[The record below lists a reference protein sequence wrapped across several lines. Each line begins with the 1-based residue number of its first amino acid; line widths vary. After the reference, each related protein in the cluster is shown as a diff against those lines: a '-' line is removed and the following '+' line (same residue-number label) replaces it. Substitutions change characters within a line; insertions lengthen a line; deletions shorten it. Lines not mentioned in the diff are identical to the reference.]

1 MPPPADPAQ
10 APIKLDKK
18 ISVII
23 NVGHALYSETVKP
36 DVVTK
41 DNTWKIKSILFIDDN
56 LPPIEKRNTKI
67 RRLMIITKNVFVS
80 ELEK

>member
-1 MPPPADPAQ
+1 M
-10 APIKLDKK
+10 KLDKN

-23 NVGHALYSETVKP
+23 NIGHELYSVTVKP

-41 DNTWKIKSILFIDDN
+41 DNTWKIKSILLIDDN
-56 LPPIEKRNTKI
+56 LPPIEKRSTKI
-67 RRLMIITKNVFVS
+67 RRPIIIARNVFVS